1 MSSSAFS
8 FPRCVCTDEET
19 HTLWTFNNILQC
31 QKSSDFLISLAYFSI
46 PLELFYFVSCSSIFP
61 FRWIFLQF
69 GAFIVFCGLTH
80 FLNVFAYAPHSFQL
94 MLSLT
99 VFKFL
104 TALVSCATS
113 ITLATLLPQML
124 RVMVREGLL
133 RKKTRELRREVGMM
147 KRLEEAS
154 WHVRMLTQEIRRS
167 LDRHMILH
175 TTLVELSK
183 VLFLENC
190 AVWMPDDDN
199 AELILTHELHQ
210 RDGAGDPERIPICDL
225 DVAEIVGR
233 KEPVVLRPGSRLWRG
248 GVAGAVAAVRLQMLR
263 VADFKGGKPEVVD
276 ARYAVLVLVL
286 RPDGCREWGS
296 AELDLV
302 EAVADQVAVA
312 LSHAAVLEESMAV
325 REKLLE
331 QNADLKRAGNMT
343 LLASEAR
350 SVFRKVMSGE
360 MAGRV
365 RSISAVVAVLQRDE
379 RLNHDQLTIVD
390 GMSKGALILSA
401 LIDDALDSCS
411 NQNSRRHEQ
420 LDLSPFSLH
429 SLLKEAVGIA
439 KLLCNFRGFS
449 FHFDISKQVPDLV
462 IGDEKRLL
470 KAVMYMVGNLA
481 GYGGQGDV
489 ILRVCIK
496 GGSVGDKNLAWK
508 QPMREEF
515 VQLEFE
521 VSRVGSSE
529 HEHESRLLEQRDGE
543 CSGKTGDA
551 QGLSFAVCGKLAQLM
566 HGSMSVSSN
575 PQGQQKSMNLII
587 RLQLKRSLVGLAK
600 ARYTSSK
607 TPESLLN
614 GMNILLADGDSFNR
628 FIARKLL
635 EKTGCHITVVSSWY
649 QCLETLHL
657 KGREFH
663 LLLLDLC
670 IFEENIHEMTALI
683 RRLHSE
689 SWLLI
694 VAMTSKD
701 VKDSRERCLQ
711 NGMNGIIGKPV
722 ILQEMVDELQ
732 RIIQKVAQVPS
743 PPLHTEQKS

>member
-8 FPRCVCTDEET
+8 FPRCICADEET
-19 HTLWTFNNILQC
+19 QTLWTFNNILQC

-61 FRWIFLQF
+61 FKWIFIQF

-80 FLNVFAYAPHSFQL
+80 FLNVFTYAPHSFQL

-147 KRLEEAS
+147 KRLEEAG

-183 VLFLENC
+183 VLFLQNC
-190 AVWMPDDDN
+190 AVWMPADEN
-199 AELILTHELHQ
+199 AELILTHELHR
-210 RDGAGDPERIPICDL
+210 RDGASDQERILICDP
-225 DVAEIVGR
+225 DVVEIVGR

-248 GVAGAVAAVRLQMLR
+248 GVAGAAAAVRLQMLR
-263 VADFKGGKPEVVD
+263 VADFKRGTPEVVD

-286 RPDGCREWGS
+286 RPDVCREWGT

-312 LSHAAVLEESMAV
+312 LSHAAVLEESMAM
-325 REKLLE
+325 REKLME

-350 SVFRKVMSGE
+350 SAFRKVMSGE

-379 RLNHDQLTIVD
+379 RLNRDQLTIID

-401 LIDDALDSCS
+401 LIDDALNSCS

-449 FHFDISKQVPDLV
+449 FHFDISKQVPDFV

-470 KAVMYMVGNLA
+470 KAVMYMVGNVA
-481 GYGGQGDV
+481 GYGDRGDV
-489 ILRVCIK
+489 VLRVCTK

-508 QPMREEF
+508 QPMQEEF
-515 VQLEFE
+515 VQLVFK

-529 HEHESRLLEQRDGE
+529 DELRLLEQRDGKR
-543 CSGKTGDA
+543 SGKTGDA

-566 HGSMSVSSN
+566 HGSISVSSN
-575 PQGQQKSMNLII
+575 PQGQQKSMNLTV

-600 ARYTSSK
+600 ARYTSPK
-607 TPESLLN
+607 TPEILLN

-694 VAMTSKD
+694 VAMTSKE
-701 VKDSRERCLQ
+701 VKDSRDRCLQ

-732 RIIQKVAQVPS
+732 RIIQKAAQVPS
-743 PPLHTEQKS
+743 PLLHTEQKS